1 MNLKQRW
8 HADRGL
14 VATLLPPPMKHCLV
28 RVARRWGAVSPQSPE
43 APRAARSVLT
53 LLAALPGGR

>member
-28 RVARRWGAVSPQSPE
+28 RVARR
-43 APRAARSVLT
+43 R
-53 LLAALPGGR
+53 GGRVPPVPRGAACG